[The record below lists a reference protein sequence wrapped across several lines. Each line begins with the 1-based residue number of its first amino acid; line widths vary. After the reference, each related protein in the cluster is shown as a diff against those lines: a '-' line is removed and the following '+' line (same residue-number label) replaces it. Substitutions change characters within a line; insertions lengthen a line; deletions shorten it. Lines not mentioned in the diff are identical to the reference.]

1 MSLVSMTDYFREAEI
16 REKLERG
23 EQLTER
29 EKRFLEELEL
39 QLPGAGFEER
49 P

>member
-1 MSLVSMTDYFREAEI
+1 MKVVSLTDHFREAEI
-16 REKLERG
+16 RDKLERG

-39 QLPGAGFEER
+39 RAGSR
-49 P
+49 V